1 MYENIYSNEI
11 KELKNGTGDDAK
23 LYTDM
28 NGNILVAEYRI
39 FSGISVVYYS
49 GHSESVLMKN
59 VENSFIEIN
68 HCREG
73 RIEYENEN
81 FLYYLSAG
89 DISIGK
95 SCTETLNFPVC
106 CYSGVSIL
114 IETDN
119 SDKSFSDFLSD
130 MNIDLSYL
138 VNKYCGK
145 NNYSVRRSDPYI
157 KNIFSKFYSVPVS
170 VKKSYIKIKILE
182 LLLYLMYAENDNY
195 EIINTSCSAVHMRL
209 AKEMQAY
216 LIDNIDHHIT
226 IAQLA
231 EKFHISESQ
240 LKNIFRNAY
249 GMSVYAYI
257 KMHKMQTAASMLK
270 DTDYSI
276 MEIALDLGYS
286 NASKF
291 SAAFKDIMGIS
302 PNLYRNSH
310 NER

>member
-1 MYENIYSNEI
+1 
-11 KELKNGTGDDAK
+11 
-23 LYTDM
+23 
-28 NGNILVAEYRI
+28 
-39 FSGISVVYYS
+39 
-49 GHSESVLMKN
+49 
-59 VENSFIEIN
+59 
-68 HCREG
+68 
-73 RIEYENEN
+73 
-81 FLYYLSAG
+81 
-89 DISIGK
+89 
-95 SCTETLNFPVC
+95 
-106 CYSGVSIL
+106 
-114 IETDN
+114 
-119 SDKSFSDFLSD
+119 
-130 MNIDLSYL
+130 
-138 VNKYCGK
+138 
-145 NNYSVRRSDPYI
+145 
-157 KNIFSKFYSVPVS
+157 
-170 VKKSYIKIKILE
+170 
-182 LLLYLMYAENDNY
+182 
-195 EIINTSCSAVHMRL
+195 MRL

-240 LKNIFRNAY
+240 VKNIFRNAY
-249 GMSVYAYI
+249 RMSVYAYI